1 MINWTALPRKLF
13 ILLCVLL
20 VLIGVGATIR
30 QFRPAHSA
38 MQSTAA
44 LLLPDN
50 DQPLQFGAS
59 LAPEAVEIGQ
69 FVTLT
74 LVARNK
80 EAVPAEPGL
89 TVQLPPSLQLDES
102 QLDHDLLF
110 NAARQT
116 LHWYPRLEANGGAA
130 VREIQLTAL
139 RPTAGN
145 QLDTAVVSL
154 AHNDTIQEI
163 ILPLWVGTSLATRA
177 DFQVSDDT
185 PAVGQQIQFENK
197 SAGYPPLSF
206 QWDFGD
212 GRTSTEAN
220 PRHLYAAPGDYEAR
234 LIVHNQSG
242 QSVYSQRLTVGEP
255 PQTRIILPPNVYA
268 QTPFVAQAFTDGRER
283 ELTWE
288 MGDGIVR
295 RGFWVEHVFAAPGPY
310 IITLNA
316 ANDYGNAVT
325 TALVQ
330 VEAQALAPVTENAAE
345 TAGSTMLS
353 TMVIEYM
360 YIDIQL
366 AEEPEIERL
375 PLVQQLLAYI
385 NVARREA
392 EMPSLSWSH
401 PLSQAAQN
409 HANDAAF
416 NFVTGHSGS
425 DGSNPH
431 DRVERARYV
440 EGYLLGEA
448 TAWGF
453 NSARAAV
460 QFWLDSPDHR
470 GFILSPQARHLG
482 GGQASNYDSRYVWY
496 WVVEVG
502 SPQMPATPIPY
513 VSGPPLFTPTP
524 LPTSTG
530 TATATAT
537 PTPTGTGTATTT
549 ATPTPTTTAAA
560 TATATPTATATATA
574 ALTPTATLAPTATP
588 TLPPTET
595 PTVEPSATPTA
606 PPTETPTP
614 TPSPTPENAAGLRPS
629 ALFALIRPFSRA
641 YGGTI

>member
-1 MINWTALPRKLF
+1 MINWETLPRKLF

-44 LLLPDN
+44 LLLPNN

-74 LVARNK
+74 LVTRNK
-80 EAVPAEPGL
+80 EAVPAEPDL

-154 AHNDTIQEI
+154 IHNEIAQEI

-185 PAVGQQIQFENK
+185 PAVGQQIQFDNK
-197 SAGYPPLSF
+197 SVGYPPLAF

-212 GRTSTEAN
+212 GRTSTETN
-220 PRHLYAAPGDYEAR
+220 PRHVYAAPGDYEAR

-268 QTPFVAQAFTDGRER
+268 QTPFIVQAFTDGRER

-295 RGFWVEHVFAAPGPY
+295 RGFWVEHVFAAPGQY

-330 VEAQALAPVTENAAE
+330 AQEQALAPVTENGAE

-366 AEEPEIERL
+366 EEDPEIERL

-392 EMPSLSWSH
+392 GMPTLSWSH

-409 HANDAAF
+409 HADDAAF
-416 NFVTGHSGS
+416 NFVTDHAGS
-425 DGSNPH
+425 DGSSPY

-440 EGYLLGEA
+440 DGYLLGEA
-448 TAWGF
+448 TAWGY

-513 VSGPPLFTPTP
+513 VGAPPLFTPTS
-524 LPTSTG
+524 LS
-530 TATATAT
+530 TATGTAT
-537 PTPTGTGTATTT
+537 PTPTSTSTGTATTT
-549 ATPTPTTTAAA
+549 ATPTPTTTAIA
-560 TATATPTATATATA
+560 TETPTATATA

-595 PTVEPSATPTA
+595 PTVEPSPTPSPTPATE
-606 PPTETPTP
+606 PTETP
-614 TPSPTPENAAGLRPS
+614 TPSPTPEEEAGLRPS
-629 ALFALIRPFSRA
+629 ALIALIRPFSRA